1 MKFLKKLLDLFYP
14 PRCPVC
20 HDIVQPGRKMICDTC
35 AKKLPFVQGTVCERC
50 GKPVEETEKLCFDC
64 QNLEHVFDQ
73 GMGIFLYND
82 IMRKSMHFFKY
93 QGRKEYGEF
102 YARAAW
108 KRSREMLTCWKPEVI
123 VPIPVHKIRLRERG
137 YNQAEVIAEKLSAL
151 TGIPVETGYI
161 IRKENTKAQKDLT
174 PKERRE
180 NLQCAFIL
188 GKVKVHHDRI
198 LLLDDIYTTGS
209 TMDAVSKLLKQGGAK
224 EIYALSICIGKGF
237 MVQ

>member
-1 MKFLKKLLDLFYP
+1 MKFWKKLLDLLYP
-14 PRCPVC
+14 RRCPVC
-20 HDIVQPGRKMICDTC
+20 HDIVQPGRKMICDNC
-35 AKKLPFVQGTVCERC
+35 AKKLPFVQGKVCERC
-50 GKPVEETEKLCFDC
+50 GKPVEETVALCFDC
-64 QNLEHVFDQ
+64 QKLEHHFDR
-73 GMGIFLYND
+73 GLGVFLYDD

-93 QGRKEYGEF
+93 QGRIEYAEF

-108 KRSREMLTCWKPEVI
+108 LRSRKVLNCWKPEVI
-123 VPIPVHKIRLRERG
+123 VPIPVHKARYRERG

-151 TGIPVETGYI
+151 TGIPVETGYM

-174 PKERRE
+174 PEERRE
-180 NLQCAFIL
+180 NLQSAFAL
-188 GKVKVHHDRI
+188 GKVKVHHNRI

-237 MVQ
+237 MV